1 MKTVALASATVLAL
15 ALALSGQEPA
25 FDVVLSGGRIM
36 DPASGLDAVRN
47 VGIRDGRIE
56 EITEDPLDGAR
67 VVDATGLVVAPG
79 FIDLHA
85 HGQDVESS
93 RWQALD
99 GVTTALELEGGAL
112 AVDKWYASREG
123 KARIHYGASAGHIL
137 ARAAAMLG
145 GELDVE
151 RLLGPASEDLQ
162 KAAHRAASPDE
173 RERAESLLRK
183 ALDEGALGIGMGIAY
198 VPGATR
204 EEVHR
209 VFRIAAERRVTL
221 FVHVRYA
228 GQVEPGSSIEAVQEM
243 IANAAST
250 GASVHVVHIG
260 SSGLRQVPLALDLI
274 EGARLRGLDVST
286 EVYPY
291 TAASTAIQSAIF
303 DDGWREKLGADYDA
317 IEWVESGE
325 RLDAESFARYRQ
337 QGGIIIAHIIPEETV
352 DQAVAHP
359 LVMIGSDGVPFVR
372 GRAHPR
378 GAGTFARVLGRY
390 VREKKSLTLM
400 EALRKM
406 TVMPAERLRSF
417 VPQMG
422 NKGRLQ
428 VGADADVTVFNAEEV
443 IDRATFADP
452 AQASAGIAHVL
463 VDGTFVVENGKLVEE
478 SRPGKPIRRPRR

>member
-1 MKTVALASATVLAL
+1 
-15 ALALSGQEPA
+15 
-25 FDVVLSGGRIM
+25 M

-47 VGIRDGRIE
+47 VGIRDGAIAAISE
-56 EITEDPLDGAR
+56 EPLAGTREID
-67 VVDATGLVVAPG
+67 VTGLVVAPG
-79 FIDLHA
+79 FVDLHA
-85 HGQDVESS
+85 HGQDLESS

-112 AVDKWYASREG
+112 DIVSWYADREG

-137 ARAAAMLG
+137 ARGAAMLG

-151 RLLGPASEDLQ
+151 RFLSGASEDLQ
-162 KAAHRAASPDE
+162 KAAHRPATPDE
-173 RERAESLLRK
+173 RARVATLLRK
-183 ALDEGALGIGMGIAY
+183 GLDEGALGIGMGIAY

-209 VFRIAAERRVTL
+209 IFEIAAERRVTL

-243 IANAAST
+243 IANVAST
-250 GASVHVVHIG
+250 GASLHIVHIG
-260 SSGLRQVPLALDLI
+260 SSGLRQLPLALELI

-291 TAASTAIQSAIF
+291 TAASTSIQSAIF

-317 IEWVESGE
+317 IEWVETGE
-325 RLDAESFARYRQ
+325 RLDAESFARRRRE
-337 QGGIIIAHIIPEETV
+337 GGIIIAHIIPEDMV
-352 DQAVAHP
+352 DLAVSHP
-359 LVMIGSDGVPFVR
+359 LVLIASDGVPFIG

-390 VREKKSLTLM
+390 AREKKSITLM
-400 EALRKM
+400 DALRKM
-406 TVMPAERLRSF
+406 TEMPAERLRSF
-417 VPQMG
+417 VPEMA

-428 VGADADVTVFNAEEV
+428 VGADADITVFDAERV
-443 IDRATFADP
+443 IDRATFAEP
-452 AQASAGIAHVL
+452 AQASFGIVHVL
-463 VDGTFVVENGKLVEE
+463 VEGTFVVESGNLVEDA
-478 SRPGKPIRRPRR
+478 RPGKPIRRPRR

>member
-1 MKTVALASATVLAL
+1 MKLPVLAFGVALAVAL
-15 ALALSGQEPA
+15 ATFGQAP
-25 FDVVLSGGRIM
+25 FDVVLSGGRVM

-47 VGIRDGRIE
+47 VGIREGRIA
-56 EITEDPLDGAR
+56 EISEAPLRGSR
-67 VVDATGLVVAPG
+67 EVDVTGLVVAPG

-99 GVTTALELEGGAL
+99 GVTTALELEGGA
-112 AVDKWYASREG
+112 VEIDDWYASREG

-137 ARAAAMLG
+137 ARGAAMMG
-145 GELDVE
+145 EELDVE
-151 RLLGPASEDLQ
+151 ELLGAASEDLE
-162 KAAHRAASPDE
+162 KAAHRPASAEE
-173 RERAESLLRK
+173 RTRAEAYLRD
-183 ALDEGALGIGMGIAY
+183 ALDAGALGIGMGIAY

-209 VFRIAAERRVTL
+209 VFQIAAERRVTL

-228 GQVEPGSSIEAVQEM
+228 GQVEPGSSVEAIHEM

-250 GASVHVVHIG
+250 GASVHIVHIG
-260 SSGLRQVPLALDLI
+260 SSGLRQVPLVLDLI

-303 DDGWREKLGADYDA
+303 DDGWREMLGADYDA
-317 IEWVESGE
+317 IEWVETGE
-325 RLDAESFARYRQ
+325 RLDAASFARYRE
-337 QGGIIIAHIIPEETV
+337 QGGVVIAHIIPEDMV
-352 DQAVAHP
+352 DMAVSHP
-359 LVMIGSDGVPFVR
+359 MVMIASDGVPFVR

-378 GAGTFARVLGRY
+378 GAGTFARVLGQY
-390 VREKKSLTLM
+390 AREKKSITLM
-400 EALRKM
+400 DALRKM

-417 VPQMG
+417 VPQMAD
-422 NKGRLQ
+422 KGRIQ
-428 VGADADVTVFNAEEV
+428 VGADADVTVFRAEEV
-443 IDRATFADP
+443 IDRATFAEP

-463 VDGTFVVENGKLVEE
+463 VGGTFVVESGKLVEE
-478 SRPGKPIRRPRR
+478 ARPGKAIRRPRRY